1 MCYRTAKNKKLPF
14 IAVLTSFLILG
25 KIQDGGQDGN
35 HCWWRH
41 RPPAAPPPIKIIYLI
56 LLRRSK
62 AFHWRQNRFEIL
74 QHMKNLG
81 EGFHQPPP
89 SCTTVG
95 VWICVYVRGL
105 SCPFLSYNTRHKS
118 LKLTP
123 FLVNFLENSWDL
135 LITLFFSVK
144 YAFSLPN
151 VEPRVFWSTE
161 TTVIPQSNIGEVEM
175 HLRASRF
182 LTDIVEPTIL

>member
-25 KIQDGGQDGN
+25 KIQDDGQDGN

-56 LLRRSK
+56 LLRTSK

-74 QHMKNLG
+74 QHMKNPG
-81 EGFHQPPP
+81 EGFHQPPPP

-105 SCPFLSYNTRHKS
+105 SCPFL
-118 LKLTP
+118 
-123 FLVNFLENSWDL
+123 
-135 LITLFFSVK
+135 I
-144 YAFSLPN
+144 A
-151 VEPRVFWSTE
+151 
-161 TTVIPQSNIGEVEM
+161 
-175 HLRASRF
+175 
-182 LTDIVEPTIL
+182 TILVTNRWNRHRFSWISWKIPEIYSSHFSSQWNMPSPSPMLSHACFEALRPL